1 MGIFDA
7 TVHHETLFTSTSQS
21 FFSRYDENG
30 STGTRCVG
38 GLLFGEK
45 IAEKS
50 EVSKLAQLKSNG
62 KRPDQNLLGMTYPL

>member
-7 TVHHETLFTSTSQS
+7 TVHHETLFTSTSRS

-30 STGTRCVG
+30 STGTRCVLG
-38 GLLFGEK
+38 GFLFGEK

-50 EVSKLAQLKSNG
+50 EVSKLAQLNKAMG
-62 KRPDQNLLGMTYPL
+62 KDLIKTYWG